1 MTPWLAQDR
10 AILGRPGSRALIDTP
25 ALVLDLDAL
34 ERNIATMA
42 AIARERGMAL
52 RPHAKTHKSAAIA
65 RLQAAAGAV
74 GQCVAKLSEAEA
86 LADKGIGGLL
96 VSAAVP
102 DPAKIARLVALR
114 GRSPD
119 LIVVVE
125 TPETVDALGAAV
137 AAAGLRLDVLID
149 VDVGTH
155 RFGVPTV
162 AAVLAL
168 AERIARQP
176 ALRFRGLQG
185 YAGHLQAMPDHQERR
200 AASHAALRILADA
213 RDALRARG
221 QDCPIVSGGGTGTH
235 DFEHETGVLNEL
247 QVGSYLF
254 MDVIY
259 DGVALTPDGSRRFE
273 NALWVQ
279 ARVLSC
285 QHDGFATID
294 AGFKSF
300 ATDGPP
306 PRIRAGAPEGSV
318 YERFGDEFG
327 KVVLPDRSARL
338 PVGTLVECIVPH
350 CDPNVNLFDHYHVVR
365 GDRLVDL
372 WRIDA
377 RGCTR

>member
-10 AILGRPGSRALIDTP
+10 ALLGRPGSRALIDTP

-42 AIARERGMAL
+42 AVARERGIAL
-52 RPHAKTHKSAAIA
+52 RPHAKTHKCAAIA

-86 LADKGIGGLL
+86 LAAAGIGGLL
-96 VSAAVP
+96 ISAAVP
-102 DPAKIARLVALR
+102 DPAKIARLVSLR
-114 GRSPD
+114 GRSAD
-119 LIVVVE
+119 LIAVVE
-125 TPETVDALGAAV
+125 TAETAAALGAAV
-137 AAAGLRLDVLID
+137 AAAGLWLDVLID

-155 RFGVPTV
+155 RFGVPSV
-162 AAVLAL
+162 ADILAL
-168 AERIARQP
+168 AERIAREP
-176 ALRFRGLQG
+176 ALRLRGLQG
-185 YAGHLQAMPDHQERR
+185 YAGHLQSIPDYQERR
-200 AASHAALRILADA
+200 AASHAALRILAEA

-221 QDCPIVSGGGTGTH
+221 QDCEIVTGGGTGTH

-259 DGVALTPDGSRRFE
+259 DGVALTPDGRRRFD

-279 ARVLSC
+279 ARVVSC
-285 QHDGFATID
+285 QHHGFATID

-306 PRIRAGAPEGSV
+306 PRIRAGAPEGSS

-327 KVVLPDRSARL
+327 KVVLPDASARM
-338 PVGTLVECIVPH
+338 PVGTLIECIVPH
-350 CDPNVNLFDHYHVVR
+350 CDPNVNLFDHYHVIR

-372 WRIDA
+372 WPIDA